1 MKTSLIASVL
11 FIASAPFAYAQQTQE
26 LAPIDASIMTQEVT
40 VQQLANEHS
49 LPITH
54 GPDRWLEERLLAR
67 NAGVLPV
74 LILLDGHATQEPSP

>member
-1 MKTSLIASVL
+1 MSAAFSARSRNSRSLSR
-11 FIASAPFAYAQQTQE
+11 SACSAATWAE
-26 LAPIDASIMTQEVT
+26 IR

>member
-1 MKTSLIASVL
+1 MLA
-11 FIASAPFAYAQQTQE
+11 AQ
-26 LAPIDASIMTQEVT
+26 DATAFKR
-40 VQQLANEHS
+40 VQQLANAHS

-74 LILLDGHATQEPSP
+74 LILLDGHATQEPTP